1 MFGKDYV
8 IKAVGGGL
16 LQTWSYMAVSVKD
29 NLYAGMTQ
37 PLLHYL
43 GMYALLQH

>member
-8 IKAVGGGL
+8 IKAVGSSL
-16 LQTWSYMAVSVKD
+16 LQTWSYMAVSVKG
-29 NLYAGMTQ
+29 NLYAGMPQ
-37 PLLHYL
+37 PLLYYL

>member
-1 MFGKDYV
+1 MIWKDYV
-8 IKAVGGGL
+8 IKAVGSSL
-16 LQTWSYMAVSVKD
+16 LQAWNYMAVSIKG

-43 GMYALLQH
+43 GVYTLLQH